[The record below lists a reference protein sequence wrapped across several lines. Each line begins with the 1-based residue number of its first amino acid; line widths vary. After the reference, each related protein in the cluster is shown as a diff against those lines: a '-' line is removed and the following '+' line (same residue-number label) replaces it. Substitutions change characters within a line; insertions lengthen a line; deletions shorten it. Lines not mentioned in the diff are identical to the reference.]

1 MFRASLGQLKQHPRM
16 LDFYADV
23 KLQVPTDFIIGEN
36 FGLTFEYRHKREA
49 DRLHAPGDW
58 VGIFAVDA
66 EGDGEPRSR
75 DYYASVTSESIA
87 AREKS
92 SLVSW
97 CEVPLHRN
105 SARIPVDRTL
115 IKEQRPY
122 RALYFVSATGPSKPL
137 GESATFYPYF
147 MSAEISVTGPANA
160 KDRDSVRPNGT
171 KRCARHHHSST
182 PPPLSLT
189 PPTFSSVSI
198 ECGVSFVMKF
208 EVGHSQGHLHCDK
221 DTIGLVREGGE
232 TVRSFKLPADANHGS
247 ITIDFGCSTPGN
259 YRLCYFAHEYNNRVC
274 GESEQ
279 IVAVNDFGQHAEKL
293 AKNIKNRQ
301 VSPRA

>member
-1 MFRASLGQLKQHPRM
+1 
-16 LDFYADV
+16 
-23 KLQVPTDFIIGEN
+23 
-36 FGLTFEYRHKREA
+36 
-49 DRLHAPGDW
+49 
-58 VGIFAVDA
+58 
-66 EGDGEPRSR
+66 
-75 DYYASVTSESIA
+75 
-87 AREKS
+87 
-92 SLVSW
+92 
-97 CEVPLHRN
+97 
-105 SARIPVDRTL
+105 
-115 IKEQRPY
+115 
-122 RALYFVSATGPSKPL
+122 
-137 GESATFYPYF
+137 
-147 MSAEISVTGPANA
+147 
-160 KDRDSVRPNGT
+160 
-171 KRCARHHHSST
+171 
-182 PPPLSLT
+182 
-189 PPTFSSVSI
+189 VSI

-232 TVRSFKLPADANHGS
+232 TVRSFKLPANANHGS